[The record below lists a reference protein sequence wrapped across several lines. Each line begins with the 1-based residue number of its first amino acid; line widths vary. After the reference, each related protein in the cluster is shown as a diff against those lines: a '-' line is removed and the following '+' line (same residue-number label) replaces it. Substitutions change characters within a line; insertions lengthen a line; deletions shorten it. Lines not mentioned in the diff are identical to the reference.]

1 MSGRPGAL
9 LTAIF
14 VALLVGGLARTA
26 ATGGVQSAAAPVSQ
40 ALPEE
45 VRHPATNPS
54 DARRVEL
61 GRLLFWDPILS
72 GRKDVAC
79 ATCHHPD
86 FGYAENL
93 DVSIG
98 VNGLGLGSRRRFD
111 TPNTI
116 PFVKRNSQ
124 PILNVAF
131 NGIDPS
137 GQYDPAKAPM
147 FWDIRVASLEAQALE
162 PIKSFEEMRGDAYS
176 EAEALGAVTARLA
189 GVAEY
194 RTLFTRAFGGRQ
206 PVTAENVG
214 KALAAFQRT
223 LNANNSPF
231 DRYTRGDREA
241 MTPEQLNGMD
251 QFNRAGCANCHS
263 GPMFSDFKPHVLGV
277 PDNARLTSTDAG
289 IAGSYAFRTP
299 SLRNLRYTAPYM
311 HSGTFQTLQDVLGFY
326 RGGRRR
332 PQNPNVRRDQLDPLL
347 GQVNVGRGNFNIIA
361 FLNALNDDGFD
372 KTIPA
377 RVPSGLTPG
386 GNIQ

>member
-1 MSGRPGAL
+1 MMRHPRVTVVLVFLALVTAGILHTTEAGRA
-9 LTAIF
+9 
-14 VALLVGGLARTA
+14 
-26 ATGGVQSAAAPVSQ
+26 QSAGR
-40 ALPEE
+40 ALPQE

-98 VNGLGLGSRRRFD
+98 VNGLGLGSARRFD
-111 TPNTI
+111 APNTI

-147 FWDIRVASLEAQALE
+147 FWDLRVASLETQALE
-162 PIKSFEEMRGDAYS
+162 PIKSFEEMRGDAYG
-176 EAEALGAVTARLA
+176 EAEALDAVTAKLA
-189 GVAEY
+189 GIAEY

-231 DRYTRGDREA
+231 DRYMRGDLTA
-241 MTPEQLNGMD
+241 MTPDQVRGMEQFD
-251 QFNRAGCANCHS
+251 RAGCANCHS

-277 PDNARLTSTDAG
+277 PDNAKLTVSDAG
-289 IAGSYAFRTP
+289 MAGSYAFRTP

-326 RGGRRR
+326 RAGRRR

-347 GQVNVGRGNFNIIA
+347 GQVNVGRGNFDIIA

-372 KTIPA
+372 KQIPS

>member
-1 MSGRPGAL
+1 MMRHPRVTVVLVFLAL
-9 LTAIF
+9 VTAG
-14 VALLVGGLARTA
+14 VLRTA
-26 ATGGVQSAAAPVSQ
+26 ETGRAQPASR
-40 ALPEE
+40 ALPQDA
-45 VRHPATNPS
+45 RHPATNPS
-54 DARRVEL
+54 DARKVAL

-79 ATCHHPD
+79 ATCHHPS

-93 DVSIG
+93 DLSIG
-98 VNGLGLGSRRRFD
+98 VNGLGLGSSRRFQA
-111 TPNTI
+111 PNTI

-124 PILNVAF
+124 SILNVAF
-131 NGIDPS
+131 NGIDQS
-137 GQYDPAKAPM
+137 GRYDPANAPM
-147 FWDIRVASLEAQALE
+147 FWDLRVSGLEAQALE
-162 PIKSFEEMRGDAYS
+162 PIESFEEMRGDAFG
-176 EAEALGAVTARLA
+176 EAEALEAVTARLA
-189 GVAEY
+189 GIPEY
-194 RTLFTRAFGGRQ
+194 RTLFSRAFGGSRA
-206 PVTAENVG
+206 VTAENVG

-223 LNANNSPF
+223 LNANHSPF
-231 DRYTRGDREA
+231 DRYMRGDLTA
-241 MTPEQLNGMD
+241 MTPDQVRGMEQFD
-251 QFNRAGCANCHS
+251 RAGCANCHS

-277 PDNARLTSTDAG
+277 PDNAKLTDSDAG

-326 RGGRRR
+326 RAGRRR
-332 PQNPNVRRDQLDPLL
+332 PQNPSVRRDQLDPLL
-347 GQVNVGRGNFNIIA
+347 GQVNVGRGNFDIIA

>member
-1 MSGRPGAL
+1 RVTVVLVYMALVTSGVFC
-9 LTAIF
+9 TAE
-14 VALLVGGLARTA
+14 
-26 ATGGVQSAAAPVSQ
+26 TGRAQPASR
-40 ALPEE
+40 ALPQE
-45 VRHPATNPS
+45 VRDPATNPS
-54 DARRVEL
+54 DPRKVEL

-79 ATCHHPD
+79 ATCHHPA

-93 DVSIG
+93 DLSIG
-98 VNGLGLGSRRRFD
+98 VNGLGLGSTRRFAAS
-111 TPNTI
+111 NTI

-124 PILNVAF
+124 SILNVAF
-131 NGIDPS
+131 NGIDQS
-137 GQYDPAKAPM
+137 GRYDPANAPM
-147 FWDIRVASLEAQALE
+147 FWDLRVSGLEAQALE
-162 PIKSFEEMRGDAYS
+162 PIESFEEMRGDAYG
-176 EAEALGAVTARLA
+176 EAEALEAVTARLA
-189 GVAEY
+189 GIAEY
-194 RTLFTRAFGGRQ
+194 RTLFSRAFGGRQ
-206 PVTAENVG
+206 AVTAENVG

-231 DRYTRGDREA
+231 DRYMRGDLTA
-241 MTPEQLNGMD
+241 MTPDQVRGMEQFD
-251 QFNRAGCANCHS
+251 RAGCANCHS

-277 PDNARLTSTDAG
+277 PDNARLTGSDAG

-326 RGGRRR
+326 RAGRRR

-347 GQVNVGRGNFNIIA
+347 GQVNVGRGNFDIIA
-361 FLNALNDDGFD
+361 FLNALNDEGFD
-372 KTIPA
+372 KRIPS

>member
-1 MSGRPGAL
+1 MMRHPRVTVVLVFLAL
-9 LTAIF
+9 ATAGIF
-14 VALLVGGLARTA
+14 RAT
-26 ATGGVQSAAAPVSQ
+26 ATGGAQSATR

-45 VRHPATNPS
+45 VRHPATNPP
-54 DARRVEL
+54 DARKVEL

-72 GRKDVAC
+72 GRKDIAC
-79 ATCHHPD
+79 ATCHHPS

-93 DVSIG
+93 DLSIG
-98 VNGLGLGSRRRFD
+98 VNGAGLGASRRFQ

-124 PILNVAF
+124 SILNVAF
-131 NGIDPS
+131 NGIDSS
-137 GQYDPAKAPM
+137 GRYDPANAPM
-147 FWDIRVASLEAQALE
+147 FWDLRVASLEAQALE
-162 PIKSFEEMRGDAYS
+162 PIESFEEMRGDAYG
-176 EAEALGAVTARLA
+176 EAEALEAVTARLA

-194 RTLFTRAFGGRQ
+194 RTLFSRAFGGSRA
-206 PVTAENVG
+206 VTAENVG

-231 DRYTRGDREA
+231 DRYMRGDLAA
-241 MTPEQLNGMD
+241 MTPDQIRGMEQFD
-251 QFNRAGCANCHS
+251 RAGCVNCHA

-277 PDNARLTSTDAG
+277 PDNAKLVSSDAG
-289 IAGSYAFRTP
+289 IEGAYAFRTP

-332 PQNPNVRRDQLDPLL
+332 PQNANVRRDQLDPLL
-347 GQVNVGRGNFNIIA
+347 GRVNVGRGNVDIIA